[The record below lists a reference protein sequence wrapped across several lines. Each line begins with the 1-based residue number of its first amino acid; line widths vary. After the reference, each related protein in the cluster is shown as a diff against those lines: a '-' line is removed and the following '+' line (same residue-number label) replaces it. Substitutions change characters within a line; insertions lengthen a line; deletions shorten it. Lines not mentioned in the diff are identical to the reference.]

1 MKEQAA
7 MRDIGQDGSTWR
19 FQNLCPFWV
28 YSARSGCMMSIVPLL
43 CALMCPTASRSD
55 LRIWFHRRKH
65 PCRDSE
71 TIWLF
76 RNCPWFWLAEPVR
89 ALVPFRC
96 PLIPLAQLTSK
107 IQFCAINGTNFFLI
121 HSLCTLWGRELYGK
135 DAFSEHIEERSARHP
150 GTSFLNSSKI
160 NVSGRYQKKGT
171 AWSMVVVRVCLWR
184 KNEWKSFSQPL
195 FPNSSGV
202 KLSERSSQEHKTAQK
217 LFSLSWSHSSSW
229 PRPHTSIAVFYC
241 QCVEWFFSGLYKMT
255 VSFFLTHGNVCCK
268 SDAEMI

>member
-160 NVSGRYQKKGT
+160 NVSGRYQKKGLRGQ
-171 AWSMVVVRVCLWR
+171 WLLWELVCDEKWGKELFAVP
-184 KNEWKSFSQPL
+184 FSEFKRRQTL
-195 FPNSSGV
+195 RT
-202 KLSERSSQEHKTAQK
+202 K
-217 LFSLSWSHSSSW
+217 
-229 PRPHTSIAVFYC
+229 
-241 QCVEWFFSGLYKMT
+241 
-255 VSFFLTHGNVCCK
+255 
-268 SDAEMI
+268 

>member
-1 MKEQAA
+1 
-7 MRDIGQDGSTWR
+7 MRDTGQDRSTRR
-19 FQNLCPFWV
+19 FQNICPFSV

-107 IQFCAINGTNFFLI
+107 IQVCAINGTNFFLI
-121 HSLCTLWGRELYGK
+121 HSLCTLWECKLYGTP
-135 DAFSEHIEERSARHP
+135 AFMLGMQVQYQPQILHIRTEKH
-150 GTSFLNSSKI
+150 T
-160 NVSGRYQKKGT
+160 V
-171 AWSMVVVRVCLWR
+171 
-184 KNEWKSFSQPL
+184 EWKSIENYWMKNKRDWVPALALLILPHQHFQ
-195 FPNSSGV
+195 NCRIEIG
-202 KLSERSSQEHKTAQK
+202 KTIG
-217 LFSLSWSHSSSW
+217 LECT
-229 PRPHTSIAVFYC
+229 PGAVIC
-241 QCVEWFFSGLYKMT
+241 P
-255 VSFFLTHGNVCCK
+255 
-268 SDAEMI
+268 

>member
-1 MKEQAA
+1 
-7 MRDIGQDGSTWR
+7 MRDTGQDRSTRR
-19 FQNLCPFWV
+19 FQNICPFSV

-107 IQFCAINGTNFFLI
+107 IQVCAINGTNFFLI

-160 NVSGRYQKKGT
+160 NVSGRYQKKGLRGQ
-171 AWSMVVVRVCLWR
+171 WLLWEFVCDE
-184 KNEWKSFSQPL
+184 KM
-195 FPNSSGV
+195 
-202 KLSERSSQEHKTAQK
+202 SERVFRSPFFRIQAASSSQNEVARNTKQRKIFFHYHGLILRANRAHILASPSFTVNV
-217 LFSLSWSHSSSW
+217 LNGFSPGCIKWQYH
-229 PRPHTSIAVFYC
+229 
-241 QCVEWFFSGLYKMT
+241 FF
-255 VSFFLTHGNVCCK
+255 
-268 SDAEMI
+268 

>member
-7 MRDIGQDGSTWR
+7 MRDIGQDRSTWR

-160 NVSGRYQKKGT
+160 NVSGRYQKKGLRGQ
-171 AWSMVVVRVCLWR
+171 WLLWELVCNE
-184 KNEWKSFSQPL
+184 KNEGKSFSQSL
-195 FPNSSGV
+195 F
-202 KLSERSSQEHKTAQK
+202 LE
-217 LFSLSWSHSSSW
+217 
-229 PRPHTSIAVFYC
+229 
-241 QCVEWFFSGLYKMT
+241 
-255 VSFFLTHGNVCCK
+255 
-268 SDAEMI
+268 